1 MATRGNMFKIWFE
14 PAAVPLYVIVS
25 SVLCIS
31 GTALY
36 NASRAPDVVWRHH
49 ANPFPWQAIDPAAS
63 EHVSDSLMHRTVH
76 LENRKLGLPN
86 ADAVPQEGPA
96 KW

>member
-1 MATRGNMFKIWFE
+1 MFKTWFE
-14 PAAVPLYVIVS
+14 PAATPLYVIIS
-25 SVLCIS
+25 SVLVIA

-36 NASRAPDVVWRHH
+36 NGSRAPDVVWRHH
-49 ANPFPWQAIDPAAS
+49 SNPYPWQQINPTAS
-63 EHVSDSLMHRTVH
+63 DHVTASMMQRTVH

-86 ADAVPQEGPA
+86 ADAVPHEGPA